1 MAILRSAALLGVALH
16 LAQAST
22 DIPAQL
28 YGNSAMSKPTTPSS
42 LPTALS
48 DLVVTVSNFSTFSA
62 SLQRALLWSAG
73 WVRVIPESASSS
85 SAADDSS
92 ADYVQ
97 VYVLCGRTMSDVFQA
112 TAAFD
117 NTTACPI
124 KNCKSNVITYT
135 ESTCDPS
142 FAAEKALCALS
153 SGISVTP
160 KGHDGPV
167 WSLDGQI
174 DTDTF
179 DPQIYQYEDSNSSS
193 NSSTTLYM
201 LAQKSSW
208 SMTDTACPNS
218 ATFIEPCIQVEAS
231 SVADSTQ
238 ERTWCEP
245 DLDLG
250 VQRWLAEEYADQL
263 ASSGADSGSSS
274 KVSSTV
280 AIVLGVLLGVFVVGC
295 IVFFVMWRRSKSWQ
309 KDGLHDNEHNTFFMQ
324 AQSIRGNQPQG
335 DNRGGNIS
343 GQYVSNNGPHPS
355 YDNAMQIE
363 AVNES
368 FRMRSPELAAFCDD
382 QELMLKRIAFAGIV
396 YREQMS
402 SGPNGEVW
410 RGEYE
415 GQQVAIKCTVA
426 AAVASAAAAANASR
440 GSTAMNASALVNDK
454 ELKALVDFTKEI
466 RMAAFLDHPNIV
478 RFVGLSWRTLP
489 DLCMVSEYV
498 ALGDLAHFLA
508 QPDSKNLTWREDKLP
523 IAADISNALVYLH
536 SLSPIVLH
544 RDLKSL
550 NVLLTEDLQ
559 AKVSDFGLSR
569 ETSFDE
575 TMTSGVGTLLWTA
588 PEVLR
593 GERYSEKAD
602 IYSFGVVLAELD
614 TCMPPYAY
622 NQGGRKNKGKNDM
635 DWVPLIASGR
645 ASPPFRPDCPRAI
658 RDLAAQCLDQ
668 DPSKRPPAMQIVY
681 MLRSKIPPTL

>member
-1 MAILRSAALLGVALH
+1 MSMLTVLSLVLATLLVSVQARTDIAAQLFDNAAISEPIAPTSLNKALTKLGVSVANFT
-16 LAQAST
+16 SF
-22 DIPAQL
+22 
-28 YGNSAMSKPTTPSS
+28 K
-42 LPTALS
+42 
-48 DLVVTVSNFSTFSA
+48 SNV
-62 SLQRALLWSAG
+62 QRAMLWSAG
-73 WVRVIPESASSS
+73 LVQANPDSTN
-85 SAADDSS
+85 DSS
-92 ADYVQ
+92 ANYVQ
-97 VYVLCGRTMSDVFQA
+97 VYVLCGRTMSDVFQSA
-112 TAAFD
+112 EAFD
-117 NTTACPI
+117 DALRCPL
-124 KNCKSNVITYT
+124 KKCKSNVITFT
-135 ESTCDPS
+135 ESACEPS
-142 FAAEKALCALS
+142 YVESKTLCALS
-153 SGISVTP
+153 MSSAGSSFGTL
-160 KGHDGPV
+160 KTKTGPL
-167 WSLDGQI
+167 WSTDGQL
-174 DTDTF
+174 DENF
-179 DPQIYQYEDSNSSS
+179 DPQIFQFEDSSAND
-193 NSSTTLYM
+193 STALYL
-201 LAQKSSW
+201 LAQKGSW
-208 SMTDTACPNS
+208 TMSDDTCPNG
-218 ATFIEPCIQVEAS
+218 AQFIAPCREVAAS
-231 SVADSTQ
+231 EVDVNVQ

-245 DLDLG
+245 EIELG
-250 VQRWLAEEYADQL
+250 VKLWVNELNAATE
-263 ASSGADSGSSS
+263 SGGDDSESS

-280 AIVLGVLLGVFVVGC
+280 AIVLGVLLGIFIVAAF
-295 IVFFVMWRRSKSWQ
+295 VFFVMWRHSRSYSN
-309 KDGLHDNEHNTFFMQ
+309 KDGLTENENNTFFMQ
-324 AQSIRGNQPQG
+324 AHSFRDQPQQ
-335 DNRGGNIS
+335 GGHVS

-355 YDNAMQIE
+355 FDNAMQIE
-363 AVNES
+363 AINES
-368 FRMRSPELAAFCDD
+368 FRMRSPELATFCDD
-382 QELMLKRIAFAGIV
+382 QELMLKRIAFAGII
-396 YREQMS
+396 YCEKMT

-426 AAVASAAAAANASR
+426 AAVAGFAAANTSC
-440 GSTAMNASALVNDK
+440 SSAMNASALLGDK

-466 RMAAFLDHPNIV
+466 RMAAFLDHPNVV

-508 QPDSKNLTWREDKLP
+508 QPESKYLTWKDDKLP

-536 SLSPIVLH
+536 SLSPVVLH

-614 TCMPPYAY
+614 TCLPPYAY
-622 NQGGRKNKGKNDM
+622 SQGRKNKGKNDM

-645 ASPPFRPDCPRAI
+645 ASPPFRPDCPRAL

-668 DPSKRPPAMQIVY
+668 DPNKRPPAMQIVY
-681 MLRSKIPPTL
+681 LLRSKIPHTL

>member
-1 MAILRSAALLGVALH
+1 MSYVLSLVLATLLISV
-16 LAQAST
+16 QART
-22 DIPAQL
+22 DIALQL
-28 YGNSAMSKPTTPSS
+28 YDNSAISKPTAPTS
-42 LPTALS
+42 LNKALEG
-48 DLVVTVSNFSTFSA
+48 LVGDVNNFTSFDTNV
-62 SLQRALLWSAG
+62 QRAMLWSAG
-73 WVRVIPESASSS
+73 LVRAIPES
-85 SAADDSS
+85 DDST

-97 VYVLCGRTMSDVFQA
+97 VYVLCGRTMSDVFLSA
-112 TAAFD
+112 ETFD
-117 NTTACPI
+117 NTTRCAI
-124 KNCKSNVITYT
+124 KECKSNVISFT
-135 ESTCDPS
+135 ESDCEPS
-142 FAAEKALCALS
+142 YVESKALCALS
-153 SGISVTP
+153 PGAAGSSFGTLKTKTGPLWSV
-160 KGHDGPV
+160 
-167 WSLDGQI
+167 DGQL
-174 DTDTF
+174 DESF
-179 DPQIYQYEDSNSSS
+179 DPQIFQYDS
-193 NSSTTLYM
+193 SSTTDSETMYL

-208 SMTDTACPNS
+208 TMDDDTCPNG
-218 ATFIEPCIQVEAS
+218 AQFIVPCREVTAS
-231 SVADSTQ
+231 EVQ
-238 ERTWCEP
+238 EDAQQRTWCEP
-245 DLDLG
+245 EIDLG
-250 VQRWLAEEYADQL
+250 VKLWVSEAYA
-263 ASSGADSGSSS
+263 ASLSSSDDSGS
-274 KVSSTV
+274 KVSSSV
-280 AIVLGVLLGVFVVGC
+280 AIILGVLLGICIVAA
-295 IVFFVMWRRSKSWQ
+295 IVFFIMWRHSRSFSN
-309 KDGLHDNEHNTFFMQ
+309 KDGLTDNEHNTFFMH
-324 AQSIRGNQPQG
+324 AHSFRDQPQQ
-335 DNRGGNIS
+335 GGNAS
-343 GQYVSNNGPHPS
+343 GQYVSNNGPHPP
-355 YDNAMQIE
+355 YENAMQIE
-363 AVNES
+363 AINES

-382 QELMLKRIAFAGIV
+382 QELMLKRIAFAGVV
-396 YREQMS
+396 YREKMS

-426 AAVASAAAAANASR
+426 AAVASSAAANNSR
-440 GSTAMNASALVNDK
+440 SSAMNASALLGDK

-508 QPDSKNLTWREDKLP
+508 QQDSKYLTWKEDKLP

-622 NQGGRKNKGKNDM
+622 SQGRKNKGKNDM

-645 ASPPFRPDCPRAI
+645 ASPPFRPDCPRAL

-668 DPSKRPPAMQIVY
+668 DPNKRPPAMQIVY
-681 MLRSKIPPTL
+681 LLRSKIPHML

>member
-1 MAILRSAALLGVALH
+1 MSMLTVLSLVLATLLVSVQARTDIAAQLFDNAAISEPIAPTSLNKALTKLGVSVANFT
-16 LAQAST
+16 SF
-22 DIPAQL
+22 
-28 YGNSAMSKPTTPSS
+28 K
-42 LPTALS
+42 
-48 DLVVTVSNFSTFSA
+48 SNV
-62 SLQRALLWSAG
+62 QRAMLWSAG
-73 WVRVIPESASSS
+73 LVQANPDSTN
-85 SAADDSS
+85 DSS
-92 ADYVQ
+92 ANYVQ
-97 VYVLCGRTMSDVFQA
+97 VYVLCGRTMSDVFQSA
-112 TAAFD
+112 EALDDASR
-117 NTTACPI
+117 CPL
-124 KNCKSNVITYT
+124 KKCKSNVITFT
-135 ESTCDPS
+135 ESACEPS
-142 FAAEKALCALS
+142 YVESKTLCALS
-153 SGISVTP
+153 MSSAGSSFGTL
-160 KGHDGPV
+160 KTKTGPL
-167 WSLDGQI
+167 WSTDGQL
-174 DTDTF
+174 DENF
-179 DPQIYQYEDSNSSS
+179 DPQIFQFEDSSAND
-193 NSSTTLYM
+193 STALYL
-201 LAQKSSW
+201 LAQKGSW
-208 SMTDTACPNS
+208 TMSDDTCPNG
-218 ATFIEPCIQVEAS
+218 AQFIAPCREVAAS
-231 SVADSTQ
+231 EVDVNVQ

-245 DLDLG
+245 EIELG
-250 VQRWLAEEYADQL
+250 VKLWVNELNAATE
-263 ASSGADSGSSS
+263 SGGDDSESS

-280 AIVLGVLLGVFVVGC
+280 AIVLGVLLGIFIVAAF
-295 IVFFVMWRRSKSWQ
+295 VFFVMWRHSRSYSN
-309 KDGLHDNEHNTFFMQ
+309 KDGLTENENNTFFMQ
-324 AQSIRGNQPQG
+324 AHSFRDQPQQ
-335 DNRGGNIS
+335 GGHVS

-355 YDNAMQIE
+355 FDNAMQIE
-363 AVNES
+363 AINES
-368 FRMRSPELAAFCDD
+368 FRMRSPELATFCDD
-382 QELMLKRIAFAGIV
+382 QELMLKRIAFAGII
-396 YREQMS
+396 YSEKMT

-426 AAVASAAAAANASR
+426 AAVAGFAAANTSR
-440 GSTAMNASALVNDK
+440 SSAMNASALLGDK

-466 RMAAFLDHPNIV
+466 RMAAFLDHPNVV

-508 QPDSKNLTWREDKLP
+508 QPESKYLTWKDDKLP

-536 SLSPIVLH
+536 SLSPVVLH

-614 TCMPPYAY
+614 TCLPPYAY
-622 NQGGRKNKGKNDM
+622 SQGRKNKGKNDM

-645 ASPPFRPDCPRAI
+645 ASPPFRPDCPRAL

-668 DPSKRPPAMQIVY
+668 DPNKRPPAMQIVY
-681 MLRSKIPPTL
+681 LLRSKIPHTL

>member
-1 MAILRSAALLGVALH
+1 MSMLNVLSLVLATLLVSVQARTDIAAQLFDNAAISEPIAPTSLNKALTKLGVSVANFT
-16 LAQAST
+16 SF
-22 DIPAQL
+22 
-28 YGNSAMSKPTTPSS
+28 K
-42 LPTALS
+42 
-48 DLVVTVSNFSTFSA
+48 SNV
-62 SLQRALLWSAG
+62 QRAMLWSAG
-73 WVRVIPESASSS
+73 LVQANPDST
-85 SAADDSS
+85 DDSS
-92 ADYVQ
+92 ANYVQ
-97 VYVLCGRTMSDVFQA
+97 VYVLCGRTMSDVFQSA
-112 TAAFD
+112 EALDDASR
-117 NTTACPI
+117 CPL
-124 KNCKSNVITYT
+124 KKCKSNVITFT
-135 ESTCDPS
+135 ESACEPS
-142 FAAEKALCALS
+142 YVESKTLCALS
-153 SGISVTP
+153 MSSAGSSFGTL
-160 KGHDGPV
+160 KTKTGPL
-167 WSLDGQI
+167 WSTDGQL
-174 DTDTF
+174 DENF
-179 DPQIYQYEDSNSSS
+179 DPQIFQFEDSSAND
-193 NSSTTLYM
+193 STALYL
-201 LAQKSSW
+201 LAQKGSW
-208 SMTDTACPNS
+208 TMSDDTCPNG
-218 ATFIEPCIQVEAS
+218 AQFIAPCREVAAS
-231 SVADSTQ
+231 EVDVNVQ

-245 DLDLG
+245 EIELG
-250 VQRWLAEEYADQL
+250 VKLWVNELNAATE
-263 ASSGADSGSSS
+263 SGGDDSESS

-280 AIVLGVLLGVFVVGC
+280 AIVLGVLLGIFIVAAF
-295 IVFFVMWRRSKSWQ
+295 VFFVMWRHSRSYSN
-309 KDGLHDNEHNTFFMQ
+309 KDGLTENENNTFFMQ
-324 AQSIRGNQPQG
+324 AHSFRDQPQQ
-335 DNRGGNIS
+335 GGHVS

-355 YDNAMQIE
+355 FDNAMQIE
-363 AVNES
+363 AINES
-368 FRMRSPELAAFCDD
+368 FRMRSPELATFCDD
-382 QELMLKRIAFAGIV
+382 QELMLKRIAFAGII
-396 YREQMS
+396 YCEKMT

-426 AAVASAAAAANASR
+426 AAVAGFAAANTSC
-440 GSTAMNASALVNDK
+440 SSAMNASALLGDK

-466 RMAAFLDHPNIV
+466 RMAAFLDHPNVV

-508 QPDSKNLTWREDKLP
+508 QPESKYLTWKDDKLP

-536 SLSPIVLH
+536 SLSPVVLH

-614 TCMPPYAY
+614 TCLPPYAY
-622 NQGGRKNKGKNDM
+622 SQGRKNKGKNDM

-645 ASPPFRPDCPRAI
+645 ASPPFRPDCPRAL

-668 DPSKRPPAMQIVY
+668 DPNKRPPAMQIVY
-681 MLRSKIPPTL
+681 LLRSKIPHTL

>member
-1 MAILRSAALLGVALH
+1 MSILRASSLLALAITLLAAGNV
-16 LAQAST
+16 QAKS
-22 DIPAQL
+22 DIVAQL
-28 YGNSAMSKPTTPSS
+28 YVNTAITTPTA
-42 LPTALS
+42 PTALNTALTT
-48 DLVVTVSNFSTFSA
+48 LVASVANFTRFPDNV
-62 SLQRALLWSAG
+62 QRAMLWSAG
-73 WVRVIPESASSS
+73 WVRAVPASG
-85 SAADDSS
+85 S
-92 ADYVQ
+92 ADASNSYVQ
-97 VYVLCGRTMSDVFQA
+97 VYVLCGRTMSDVFQSA
-112 TAAFD
+112 SAFD
-117 NTTACPI
+117 NASACSL
-124 KNCKSNVITYT
+124 KSCKSNVITFT

-142 FAAEKALCALS
+142 FVVGKGLCAVSPEAQGS
-153 SGISVTP
+153 SVGSLQTRS
-160 KGHDGPV
+160 GPM
-167 WSLDGQI
+167 WSMDGQI
-174 DTDTF
+174 DESF
-179 DPQIYQYEDSNSSS
+179 DPQIFQYENTSSS
-193 NSSTTLYM
+193 DDAALYL
-201 LAQKSSW
+201 LAQKNSW
-208 SMTDTACPNS
+208 TMSDDTCPNG
-218 ATFIEPCIQVEAS
+218 AQFIAPCQEVTAAA
-231 SVADSTQ
+231 VDVNAQ

-245 DLDLG
+245 EMELG
-250 VQRWLAEEYADQL
+250 VKLWVDEAYATIVG
-263 ASSGADSGSSS
+263 SSDGGSGSSS
-274 KVSSTV
+274 KVSSAV
-280 AIVLGVLLGVFVVGC
+280 AVVLGVLLGVFVVAAA
-295 IVFFVMWRRSKSWQ
+295 VFFVLWRRSKSFS
-309 KDGLHDNEHNTFFMQ
+309 KDGLHENENNTFFVQ
-324 AQSIRGNQPQG
+324 AHSFHGDQPQQG
-335 DNRGGNIS
+335 HMAGGNVS

-355 YDNAMQIE
+355 FDNAMQIE

-382 QELMLKRIAFAGIV
+382 QELMLKRIAFAGIL
-396 YREQMS
+396 YREKMT

-415 GQQVAIKCTVA
+415 GQQVAIKCTVG
-426 AAVASAAAAANASR
+426 AAVASAAAANASR
-440 GSTAMNASALVNDK
+440 ASSAMNASALLGDK
-454 ELKALVDFTKEI
+454 ELKALEDFTKEI

-498 ALGDLAHFLA
+498 ALGDLGHFLA
-508 QPDSKNLTWREDKLP
+508 QPDSKHLTWKDDKLA

-536 SLSPIVLH
+536 SLSPVVLH

-614 TCMPPYAY
+614 TCLPPYAY
-622 NQGGRKNKGKNDM
+622 SQGRRNKGKNDM

-645 ASPPFRPDCPRAI
+645 ASPPFRPNCPRAI
-658 RDLAAQCLDQ
+658 RDLASQCLDQ
-668 DPSKRPPAMQIVY
+668 DPNKRPPAMQIVY

>member
-1 MAILRSAALLGVALH
+1 MSILYLFSLVLATLLATVQARTDVA
-16 LAQAST
+16 
-22 DIPAQL
+22 AQL
-28 YGNSAMSKPTTPSS
+28 YENSAINTPTKPTS
-42 LPTALS
+42 LNEALRK
-48 DLVVTVSNFSTFSA
+48 LYVSVDNFTTFPPNV
-62 SLQRALLWSAG
+62 QRAMLWSAG
-73 WVRVIPESASSS
+73 LVRVIPDSAGSS
-85 SAADDSS
+85 SASDDAS
-92 ADYVQ
+92 ANYVQ
-97 VYVLCGRTMSDVFQA
+97 VYVLCGRTMSDVFLSA
-112 TAAFD
+112 DAFD
-117 NTTACPI
+117 NTTRCPLR
-124 KNCKSNVITYT
+124 KCKSNVITFT
-135 ESTCDPS
+135 TSECESS
-142 FAAEKALCALS
+142 YVESKALCALS
-153 SGISVTP
+153 PDAAGSSFGTL
-160 KGHDGPV
+160 KTKAGPL
-167 WSLDGQI
+167 WSTDGQL
-174 DTDTF
+174 DESF
-179 DPQIYQYEDSNSSS
+179 DPQIYQFDNG
-193 NSSTTLYM
+193 STTDTATVYL

-208 SMTDTACPNS
+208 TMDDDTCPNG
-218 ATFIEPCIQVEAS
+218 AQFIAPCKEVDASEVEVNA
-231 SVADSTQ
+231 Q

-245 DLDLG
+245 EIELG
-250 VQRWLAEEYADQL
+250 VKLWVEENA
-263 ASSGADSGSSS
+263 AGGSNSGDSGSS

-280 AIVLGVLLGVFVVGC
+280 AIVLGVLLGIFIVAA
-295 IVFFVMWRRSKSWQ
+295 IVFFVMWRHSRSFSN
-309 KDGLHDNEHNTFFMQ
+309 KDGLTENEHNTFFMQ
-324 AQSIRGNQPQG
+324 AHSFRDQPQQ
-335 DNRGGNIS
+335 GGGPVS
-343 GQYVSNNGPHPS
+343 GRYVSNNGPHPS
-355 YDNAMQIE
+355 FDNAMQIE
-363 AVNES
+363 AINES

-382 QELMLKRIAFAGIV
+382 QELMLKRIAFAGIL
-396 YREQMS
+396 YREKMT

-426 AAVASAAAAANASR
+426 AAVAAHASR
-440 GSTAMNASALVNDK
+440 GSSATNASALLGDK

-478 RFVGLSWRTLP
+478 RFMGLSWRTLP

-498 ALGDLAHFLA
+498 TLGDLAHFLA
-508 QPDSKNLTWREDKLP
+508 QPDSKYLTWKDDKLP

-614 TCMPPYAY
+614 TCLPPYAY
-622 NQGGRKNKGKNDM
+622 SQGRKNRGKNDM

-645 ASPPFRPDCPRAI
+645 ASPPFRPDCPRAV

-668 DPSKRPPAMQIVY
+668 DPNKRPPAMQIVY
-681 MLRSKIPPTL
+681 LLRSKIPHTL

>member
-1 MAILRSAALLGVALH
+1 MARVTLLLLGAALGG
-16 LAQAST
+16 ASAYT
-22 DIPAQL
+22 DIPSQL
-28 YGNSAMSKPTTPSS
+28 HDNSAFTAPTAPSS
-42 LPTALS
+42 LPSELTALVGS
-48 DLVVTVSNFSTFSA
+48 VANMTQLSGG
-62 SLQRALLWSAG
+62 LQRALLWSAG
-73 WVRVIPESASSS
+73 WVRAIPSSAGSS
-85 SAADDSS
+85 SASDDAS

-97 VYVLCGRTMSDVFQA
+97 VYVQCGRTMADVFLTA
-112 TAAFD
+112 AAFD
-117 NTTACPI
+117 DSEQCTL
-124 KNCKSNVITYT
+124 KNCKSNVISYT
-135 ESTCDPS
+135 TQDCDPS
-142 FAAEKALCALS
+142 YVASKALCALS
-153 SGISVTP
+153 SDMGVTP
-160 KGHDGPV
+160 KNHEGPM

-174 DTDTF
+174 DVDTF
-179 DPQIYQYEDSNSSS
+179 EPQIYRYFNA
-193 NSSTTLYM
+193 SSTDNTTLFL
-201 LAQKSSW
+201 LAQQSSW
-208 SMTDTACPNS
+208 SLYASCPNS
-218 ATFIEPCIQVEAS
+218 AMFLEPCIQVEAS
-231 SVADSTQ
+231 SVDDSIQ

-245 DLDLG
+245 EMDLG
-250 VQRWLAEEYADQL
+250 VKLWLEQEYADIV
-263 ASSGADSGSSS
+263 AGSGTGSDSSS

-280 AIVLGVLLGVFVVGC
+280 AIILGILLGVFVVGC
-295 IVFFVMWRRSKSWQ
+295 LVFFVMWRRSKNWH
-309 KDGLHDNEHNTFFMQ
+309 KDGLHDSDQNTFFMQ
-324 AQSIRGNQPQG
+324 AQSYRGNEPQG
-335 DNRGGNIS
+335 GGHRNGNVS
-343 GQYVSNNGPHPS
+343 GQYLSNNGPHPS
-355 YDNAMQIE
+355 YENAMQIE

-382 QELMLKRIAFAGIV
+382 QELMLKRIAFAGII

-402 SGPNGEVW
+402 NGPNGEVW

-415 GQQVAIKCTVA
+415 GQPVAIKCTVA

-508 QPDSKNLTWREDKLP
+508 QPESKSLTWKEDKLP

-536 SLSPIVLH
+536 SMSPIVLH

-614 TCMPPYAY
+614 TCMPPYAFT
-622 NQGGRKNKGKNDM
+622 QGGRKNKGKNDM

>member
-1 MAILRSAALLGVALH
+1 MGASRPLRLVALALLAHVGSLPIAL
-16 LAQAST
+16 ART

-28 YGNSAMSKPTTPSS
+28 HDNSAITQ
-42 LPTALS
+42 PTAPSALN
-48 DLVVTVSNFSTFSA
+48 DALTTLVGTVANFTRFPYNV
-62 SLQRALLWSAG
+62 QRAMLWSAG
-73 WVRVIPESASSS
+73 YVRVIPESSGSS
-85 SAADDSS
+85 SAADDAS

-97 VYVLCGRTMSDVFQA
+97 VYVLCGRTMSDVFPSSG
-112 TAAFD
+112 AFD
-117 NTTACPI
+117 NETRCSL
-124 KNCKSNVITYT
+124 KNCKSNVITFT
-135 ESTCDPS
+135 ESSCDPTYVES
-142 FAAEKALCALS
+142 KALCALS
-153 SGISVTP
+153 SDLSVTP
-160 KGHDGPV
+160 KTKSGPM
-167 WSLDGQI
+167 WSMDGQI
-174 DTDTF
+174 DESF
-179 DPQIYQYEDSNSSS
+179 DPQIFQYDDSN
-193 NSSTTLYM
+193 TTLYM

-208 SMTDTACPNS
+208 TMGDETCPNS
-218 ATFIEPCIQVEAS
+218 AQFIAPCIQVDAS
-231 SVADSTQ
+231 TVASNSQ
-238 ERTWCEP
+238 QQTWCEP
-245 DLDLG
+245 EIDLG
-250 VQRWLAEEYADQL
+250 VTLWVNEAYETIL
-263 ASSGADSGSSS
+263 GSSDGDS
-274 KVSSTV
+274 DSSSEVSSTV
-280 AIVLGVLLGVFVVGC
+280 VIILGVLLGAFLVACV
-295 IVFFVMWRRSKSWQ
+295 VFFVLWRRSKTWS
-309 KDGLHDNEHNTFFMQ
+309 KDGLHENEHNTFFVQ
-324 AQSIRGNQPQG
+324 AQSFHGNQVQL
-335 DNRGGNIS
+335 DNRGNVS
-343 GQYVSNNGPHPS
+343 GQYISNNGPHPS
-355 YDNAMQIE
+355 FENAMQIE

-382 QELMLKRIAFAGIV
+382 QELMLKRIAFAGII
-396 YREQMS
+396 YRQQMS

-415 GQQVAIKCTVA
+415 GQQVAIKCTIA
-426 AAVASAAAAANASR
+426 AAAASAAAANVSR
-440 GSTAMNASALVNDK
+440 GSSALNASALLADK
-454 ELKALVDFTKEI
+454 ELKALKEFTKEI

-478 RFVGLSWRTLP
+478 RFIGLSWRTLP
-489 DLCMVSEYV
+489 DLCMVSEFV

-508 QPDSKNLTWREDKLP
+508 QSDSKNLTWKEDKLP

-614 TCMPPYAY
+614 TCLPPYAFS
-622 NQGGRKNKGKNDM
+622 QGRKNKGKNDM

-645 ASPPFRPDCPRAI
+645 ASPPFRPDCPPALRE
-658 RDLAAQCLDQ
+658 LAAQCLDQ
-668 DPSKRPPAMQIVY
+668 DPNKRPPAMQIVY

>member
-1 MAILRSAALLGVALH
+1 MAILRVYALLLAVLSAAAN
-16 LAQAST
+16 AST
-22 DIPAQL
+22 DIPSQL
-28 YGNSAMSKPTTPSS
+28 YDSTAFTAPTPPSS

-48 DLVVTVSNFSTFSA
+48 GLVYTVDNFTSFSG

-73 WVRVIPESASSS
+73 WVRVIPDTAGSSS
-85 SAADDSS
+85 SSDDASS
-92 ADYVQ
+92 DYEQ
-97 VYVLCGRTMSDVFQA
+97 VYVLCGRTMSDVFQSA
-112 TAAFD
+112 SAFD
-117 NTTACPI
+117 NDSLCSLVNT
-124 KNCKSNVITYT
+124 CKSNVITYT
-135 ESTCDPS
+135 KSSCSAD
-142 FAAEKALCALS
+142 FVAEKALCALS
-153 SGISVTP
+153 SDIKVTP
-160 KGHDGPV
+160 KAHAGPM

-174 DTDTF
+174 GADTF
-179 DPQIYQYEDSNSSS
+179 DPQIYQYDDGGTSN
-193 NSSTTLYM
+193 TTLYM

-208 SMTDTACPNS
+208 TMTDDSCPNS
-218 ATFIEPCIQVEAS
+218 ATFIEPCISVDAS
-231 SVADSTQ
+231 SVDDATQ
-238 ERTWCEP
+238 EREWCEP
-245 DLDLG
+245 EIDLG
-250 VQRWLAEEYADQL
+250 VKLWVDEEYTAKL
-263 ASSGADSGSSS
+263 SASGADSDSSS

-280 AIVLGVLLGVFVVGC
+280 AIVLGVLLVVFVVGC
-295 IVFFVMWRRSKSWQ
+295 IVLFVMWRRSKNWQ
-309 KDGLHDNEHNTFFMQ
+309 KDGLHDNDHNTFFMQ
-324 AQSIRGNQPQG
+324 AQSFRGDQPGG

-355 YDNAMQIE
+355 YENAMQIE

-368 FRMRSPELAAFCDD
+368 FRMRAPELAAFCDD
-382 QELMLKRIAFAGIV
+382 QELMLKRIAFAGII

-415 GQQVAIKCTVA
+415 GQQVAIKCTIA
-426 AAVASAAAAANASR
+426 AAVASAAAATNASR
-440 GSTAMNASALVNDK
+440 GTNAMNASALVNDK

-508 QPDSKNLTWREDKLP
+508 QPDSKSLTWKEDKLP

-614 TCMPPYAY
+614 TCMPPYAFS
-622 NQGGRKNKGKNDM
+622 QGGRKNKGKNDM

>member
-1 MAILRSAALLGVALH
+1 M
-16 LAQAST
+16 T
-22 DIPAQL
+22 
-28 YGNSAMSKPTTPSS
+28 
-42 LPTALS
+42 
-48 DLVVTVSNFSTFSA
+48 
-62 SLQRALLWSAG
+62 
-73 WVRVIPESASSS
+73 
-85 SAADDSS
+85 
-92 ADYVQ
+92 
-97 VYVLCGRTMSDVFQA
+97 DVFLSSQ
-112 TAAFD
+112 AFD
-117 NTTACPI
+117 NATRCEV
-124 KNCKSNVITYT
+124 KKCKSDVISFTM
-135 ESTCDPS
+135 STCDPS
-142 FAAEKALCALS
+142 YVESKALCAVSPEATGS
-153 SGISVTP
+153 SFGTLTTTAGPLWSV
-160 KGHDGPV
+160 
-167 WSLDGQI
+167 DGQI
-174 DTDTF
+174 DDSF
-179 DPQIYQYEDSNSSS
+179 DPQLLQYEDTSDE
-193 NSSTTLYM
+193 LYL

-208 SMTDTACPNS
+208 TMDDDTCPNG
-218 ATFIEPCIQVEAS
+218 AQFIVPCRSVEAS
-231 SVADSTQ
+231 AVDENTQ

-245 DLDLG
+245 EIDLG
-250 VQRWLAEEYADQL
+250 VKLWVNEVYASTQ
-263 ASSGADSGSSS
+263 GTEDSGSS

-280 AIVLGVLLGVFVVGC
+280 AIVLGVLLGLFLVAAV
-295 IVFFVMWRRSKSWQ
+295 VFFVMWRRSKNFS
-309 KDGLHDNEHNTFFMQ
+309 KDGLHENENNTFFMQ
-324 AQSIRGNQPQG
+324 AHSFHGDRPQQRNGNM
-335 DNRGGNIS
+335 S

-355 YDNAMQIE
+355 FDNAMQIE

-396 YREQMS
+396 YREKMT

-415 GQQVAIKCTVA
+415 GQQVAIKCTIA
-426 AAVASAAAAANASR
+426 AAVASAVVANNSR
-440 GSTAMNASALVNDK
+440 HSSGMNASALLGDK
-454 ELKALVDFTKEI
+454 EIKALEDFTREI

-508 QPDSKNLTWREDKLP
+508 QPDSKHLTWKEDKLP

-622 NQGGRKNKGKNDM
+622 SQGRKNKGKNDM